1 MRESRFDAQDRP
13 LSVEDVATGTVAAV
27 VDRAL
32 CHRIRCSPVRMF
44 DYTVEVVSRGR
55 EPIRVSA
62 AFHAAIA
69 ATCAAP

>member
-1 MRESRFDAQDRP
+1 
-13 LSVEDVATGTVAAV
+13 
-27 VDRAL
+27 
-32 CHRIRCSPVRMF
+32 MF

>member
-1 MRESRFDAQDRP
+1 MRRIARFRWRTSP
-13 LSVEDVATGTVAAV
+13 LAPSLRSSTVRSATGSDAA
-27 VDRAL
+27 R
-32 CHRIRCSPVRMF
+32 VRMF